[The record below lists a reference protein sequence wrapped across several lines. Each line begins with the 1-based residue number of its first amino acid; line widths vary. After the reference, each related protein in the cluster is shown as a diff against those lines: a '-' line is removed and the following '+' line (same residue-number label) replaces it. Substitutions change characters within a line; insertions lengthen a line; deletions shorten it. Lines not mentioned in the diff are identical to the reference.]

1 MFGLGFLDAIG
12 TIISKIVSG
21 IVDVV
26 VFLFTHPLFL
36 LALIVGIVGL
46 YYYITIS
53 HHIHVLEA
61 QIVEYNKERIVWVQS
76 KAIYE
81 ANTRLIT
88 EINKENQK
96 TLNTLTVVNQA
107 AIKAKV
113 DLQKAINASNA
124 RIGKLEDY
132 INKSSAA
139 DNGPVAPVLKKTIT
153 EIDAERKERNGL
165 WSTTK

>member
-12 TIISKIVSG
+12 TVISKIVSG
-21 IVDVV
+21 IVDIV

-36 LALIVGIVGL
+36 LGLIVTIVGL

-81 ANTRLIT
+81 SNIRLIT
-88 EINKENQK
+88 EVNKENQK
-96 TLNTLTVVNQA
+96 VLNTLVVVNQA
-107 AIKAKV
+107 ALKAKTN
-113 DLQKAINASNA
+113 LEKANAASRE
-124 RIGKLEDY
+124 RIGKLENY
-132 INKSSAA
+132 IKSSSAV

-153 EIDAERKERNGL
+153 EIDAERKERNAL
-165 WSTTK
+165 WSNSK